1 MQPSQ
6 HPRWRSPDGPLHDPP
21 PQAAGSSPDELGKT
35 ADRSKQ
41 VADDDY
47 PDDIAWIRSY
57 VIDEGDG
64 KLGNGLH
71 LPGLERGSACA
82 ITPTSVDMPADEVR
96 PIVDTVIIRPDPEPA
111 AAQA

>member
-1 MQPSQ
+1 MDLYMI
-6 HPRWRSPDGPLHDPP
+6 RRRGGW
-21 PQAAGSSPDELGKT
+21 SSPDELGKT

-64 KLGNGLH
+64 KLGTVCIYQASSEQAVRDH
-71 LPGLERGSACA
+71 AD
-82 ITPTSVDMPADEVR
+82 SVEMPADEVR